1 MIDAESFI
9 HKAQDLGF
17 SSYTGVPCSYLK
29 HFISCVISSP
39 DIDYVPVVN
48 EGDGIA
54 FAAGVY
60 LGGQYPVVML
70 QNSGLGNAVNPITS
84 LLQNFEIPILILV
97 TLRGDPASDPDE
109 PQHRLMG
116 QITCDLLNLMGISW
130 SWFPRENSE
139 IPSVLEAIASSVI
152 NNRKSYALVIKK
164 NSVKPYPIEK
174 GPVKSLRTPE
184 LIQKETD
191 INSPYRREEVLRAI
205 IENSREED
213 LIIATTGY
221 AGRELY
227 AIADNSNHFYMV
239 GSMGCAVSIGLGL
252 AKAKPKMRVIVIDGD
267 GALLMRLGAMTSV
280 GYENPDNLIHV
291 LLDNGEYESTGAQKT
306 VSNTVQFCEMA
317 MAAGYS
323 RVSNLNSLKE
333 IRKHILPQKQR
344 LSFLYVPT
352 QSGTIDNLPRQVITP
367 PQVASRFKKHIQG
380 IQ

>member
-139 IPSVLEAIASSVI
+139 IPSVLEAITSSVI
-152 NNRKSYALVIKK
+152 NNGKSYALVIKK
-164 NSVKPYPIEK
+164 NF
-174 GPVKSLRTPE
+174 R
-184 LIQKETD
+184 
-191 INSPYRREEVLRAI
+191 
-205 IENSREED
+205 
-213 LIIATTGY
+213 
-221 AGRELY
+221 
-227 AIADNSNHFYMV
+227 
-239 GSMGCAVSIGLGL
+239 
-252 AKAKPKMRVIVIDGD
+252 
-267 GALLMRLGAMTSV
+267 
-280 GYENPDNLIHV
+280 NP
-291 LLDNGEYESTGAQKT
+291 G
-306 VSNTVQFCEMA
+306 
-317 MAAGYS
+317 
-323 RVSNLNSLKE
+323 
-333 IRKHILPQKQR
+333 
-344 LSFLYVPT
+344 
-352 QSGTIDNLPRQVITP
+352 
-367 PQVASRFKKHIQG
+367 
-380 IQ
+380 

>member
-9 HKAQDLGF
+9 NKAQDLGF

-29 HFISCVISSP
+29 HFINCVISSP

-54 FAAGVY
+54 FAAGAY
-60 LGGQYPVVML
+60 LGGQHPVVML
-70 QNSGLGNAVNPITS
+70 QNSGLGNTVNPITS
-84 LLQNFEIPILILV
+84 LLQNFEIPVLILV

-116 QITCDLLNLMGISW
+116 QITCNLLDLMGISW
-130 SWFPRENSE
+130 SWFPTENSE
-139 IPSVLEAIASSVI
+139 IPATLETIASSVI
-152 NNRKSYALVIKK
+152 NNGESYALVVKK

-174 GPVKSLRTPE
+174 EPVKSLGTPD
-184 LIQKETD
+184 LIQKEKD
-191 INSPYRREEVLRAI
+191 IDSPYRREEVLRAI
-205 IENSREED
+205 VENSREDD

-252 AKAKPKMRVIVIDGD
+252 AKSKPNIRVIVIDGD

-280 GYENPDNLIHV
+280 GHENPDNLIHI

-306 VSNTVQFCEMA
+306 VSDTVQFCAMA
-317 MAAGYS
+317 IAAGYP
-323 RVSNLNSLKE
+323 RVSTLNSLKE
-333 IRKHILPQKQR
+333 IRKHLLPQKQR
-344 LSFLYVPT
+344 LSFLNVPI

-380 IQ
+380 IE